1 MTGHKLTAALFLILL
16 AVFAALACGGGE
28 THSLVV
34 PPEANIVNAEGRV
47 YIALGDSIAAGTGAS
62 DSATT
67 SYVALVAEA
76 VRERLGGDLELV
88 DLSVGGATTQ
98 SLIDEQLPPAI
109 ERLEQGDVRLV
120 TLTISGNDL
129 NQLQD
134 APVCFQD
141 PGGVECPLDDVLL
154 DVEQRLSRILRDLQQ
169 ASPGT
174 IIAIQAYPN
183 LFSGTGNILERPAD
197 IAFELL
203 NGVIIGLAQRY
214 GIVLADPVRAFVNK
228 GGELTHLLDPTPDA
242 HPNDAGYRVIA
253 DAFIEALGLGESA
266 N

>member
-1 MTGHKLTAALFLILL
+1 MTGRKLTAALLFIL
-16 AVFAALACGGGE
+16 FAIAAGAACGGDDAPAPA
-28 THSLVV
+28 V
-34 PPEANIVNAEGRV
+34 PLKGDVLNAEGRV

-76 VRERLGGDLELV
+76 LRQRLGGDLEFV

-98 SLIDEQLPPAI
+98 SLIDDQLATAI
-109 ERLEQGDVRLV
+109 ERLEEGDVRLV

-129 NQLQD
+129 NVLED
-134 APVCFQD
+134 APACLQD

-154 DVEQRLSRILRDLQQ
+154 EVEQRLSRILRDLQQ

-183 LFSGTGNILERPAD
+183 LFSGTGNILDRPAD
-197 IAFELL
+197 IAFDLL
-203 NGVIIGLAQRY
+203 NGVIIGLAQRHD
-214 GIVLADPVRAFVNK
+214 IVVADPVHAFE
-228 GGELTHLLDPTPDA
+228 GQGSELTHLLDPTPDP
-242 HPNDAGYRVIA
+242 HPNDDGYRVIA
-253 DAFIEALGLGESA
+253 DAFLEAIGLGEPES
-266 N
+266 